1 MAGIDIYPTQQA
13 IKAAVIAEIP
23 WEVVS
28 GGVPTADEIAG
39 RRVEGIL
46 NPYVVLRFAD
56 IMPAARGKSVM
67 GPLYDEYYSYVDALC
82 VGQTDDEARELAS
95 LVNAKLLGRV
105 FPNTTAL
112 SRNFGAACMPS
123 SPVIACR
130 KPLSPSQVSVSTR
143 TLMRLAQLNTDNHL
157 MLNWNGYV

>member
-1 MAGIDIYPTQQA
+1 MAGIDIFPTQQA
-13 IKAAVIAEIP
+13 IKAALDAEIP

-28 GGVPTADEIAG
+28 GGVPTADTIAV

-56 IMPAARGKSVM
+56 IMPAARGKSVA

-105 FPNTTAL
+105 FPNATAWPAT
-112 SRNFGAACMPS
+112 SAAACMPLS
-123 SPVIACR
+123 RATACLKR
-130 KPLSPSQVSVSTR
+130 LLPSRVSVSIR
-143 TLMRLAQLNTDNHL
+143 TLMRLAQLNTDNPPSAKL
-157 MLNWNGYV
+157 E

>member
-13 IKAAVIAEIP
+13 IKAALVAEIP

-28 GGVPTADEIAG
+28 GGVPTADTITN

-56 IMPAARGKSVM
+56 IMPGARGKSVA

-82 VGQTDDEARELAS
+82 VGETDDEARELAS
-95 LVNAKLLGRV
+95 LVNAKLLGRI

-112 SRNFGAACMPS
+112 ARNFGGGLYAVESGNRLPEAFVAVTS
-123 SPVIACR
+123 FRFNTNVDA
-130 KPLSPSQVSVSTR
+130 VST
-143 TLMRLAQLNTDNHL
+143 TEYL
-157 MLNWNGYV
+157 